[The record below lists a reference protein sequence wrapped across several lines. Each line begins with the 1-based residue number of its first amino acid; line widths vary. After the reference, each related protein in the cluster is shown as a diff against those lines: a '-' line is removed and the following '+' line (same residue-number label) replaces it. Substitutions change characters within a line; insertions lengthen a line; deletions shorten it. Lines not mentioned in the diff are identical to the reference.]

1 MKKTKSEL
9 PHYYV
14 KNGKYKPLF
23 LLWDEAYEYC
33 EVNNL
38 SVNLI
43 IKSYY
48 YE

>member
-9 PHYYV
+9 AHYYV
-14 KNGKYKPLF
+14 KNGKYETLF
-23 LLWDEAYEYC
+23 ILWQEAYEYC

-38 SVNLI
+38 SVNSI

-48 YE
+48 YK